1 MQGTQSQLNFLPE
14 KHTDFIFTVLAEEF
28 GLMGELVLLLLY
40 IALIFIGFLIAL
52 RCTSYFGKLVAIGLT
67 SNLFFYIFI
76 NIAMVT
82 GLVPVVGIPLP
93 LVSYGGTALMTHM
106 LAFGLIECAWVNKD
120 VAIGRTGLLDED

>member
-1 MQGTQSQLNFLPE
+1 M
-14 KHTDFIFTVLAEEF
+14 
-28 GLMGELVLLLLY
+28 
-40 IALIFIGFLIAL
+40 
-52 RCTSYFGKLVAIGLT
+52 AI
-67 SNLFFYIFI
+67 NLFFYIFI

-106 LAFGLIECAWVNKD
+106 LAFGLIECTWVNKD